1 MLIVLYQYIKMD
13 STVTTIPVRHQSIEN
28 QPAFKEIF
36 DAQVGFFNDQHTKS
50 VAFRIDQLKKLK
62 SAILMHEQAIYDA
75 LYKDLRKSK
84 YEAFGSEI
92 GQVIKE
98 IDFAISNLPSWAA
111 PKRVSTP
118 LMFFPSTSRIH
129 RDPLGVVLIIAP
141 WNYPFFLSISPLVS
155 AIAGGNTAII
165 KPSEEAAHTALVIE
179 DIISTTFSS
188 NYIHVVQG
196 IGGEVIPA
204 MLNEVRFDHVFF
216 TGSTGVGQKVMEM
229 AAKKLVPVTL
239 ELGGKS
245 PCIVDQ
251 SAALDYAAKK
261 IAWSKL
267 MNAGQTCVAPDYV
280 LVHRSVKDQLVAKLT
295 NNFKQ
300 MFGDDPSKSED
311 FGRIINKKRF
321 KSIQSYLSQGKIV
334 TGGRHNESDCYIEPT
349 ILEGISINDT
359 VMQEEIFGPVLPI
372 ISYDSNE
379 EVIKWIEKNPF
390 PLSLYV
396 YAEDKK
402 VQDYYISSVRF
413 GGCAINNGIIH
424 LANPHLPFGGV
435 GPSGTGQYH
444 GKFGFETFTRPK
456 AVLHSKS
463 WFDVPLWYAPYKGK
477 AELLRKIFKFT

>member
-1 MLIVLYQYIKMD
+1 MESTLTHTTKEYQTAGTRPD
-13 STVTTIPVRHQSIEN
+13 
-28 QPAFKEIF
+28 FKEIF
-36 DAQVGFFNDQHTKS
+36 NQQVDFFNTQATQPI
-50 VAFRIDQLKKLK
+50 AFRIAQLKKLK
-62 SAILMHEQAIYDA
+62 QSILDHQSEVYAA
-75 LYKDLRKSK
+75 LYKDLRKSE

-98 IDFAISNLPSWAA
+98 IDFAISHLPSWAS
-111 PKRVSTP
+111 PKRVTTP

-129 RDPLGVVLIIAP
+129 RDPLGAVLIIAP

-155 AIAGGNTAII
+155 AIAGGNTAVV
-165 KPSEEAAHTALVIE
+165 KPSEEAAHTAVVIE
-179 DIISTTFSS
+179 KILSGIFES

-216 TGSTGVGQKVMEM
+216 TGSTGVGQKIMEM

-251 SAALDYAAKK
+251 SASLNYTAKK

-280 LVHRSVKDQLVAKLT
+280 LVHRSVKDQLVSKLKE
-295 NNFKQ
+295 NFKQ
-300 MFGDDPSKSED
+300 MFGEDPSKSED
-311 FGRIINKKRF
+311 FGRIINAKRF
-321 KSIQSYLSQGKIV
+321 KSIAAYLTQGKLV
-334 TGGRHNESDCYIEPT
+334 AGGRHNEADLYIEPT
-349 ILEGISINDT
+349 ILEDISLHDS
-359 VMQEEIFGPVLPI
+359 VMKEEIFGPILPVI
-372 ISYDSNE
+372 AYDTHE

-396 YAEDKK
+396 YAEDKN
-402 VQDYYISSVRF
+402 VQDYYISAVRF

-444 GKFGFETFTRPK
+444 GKFGFEAFTRPK

-477 AELLRKIFKFT
+477 ASLLRKIFKFT